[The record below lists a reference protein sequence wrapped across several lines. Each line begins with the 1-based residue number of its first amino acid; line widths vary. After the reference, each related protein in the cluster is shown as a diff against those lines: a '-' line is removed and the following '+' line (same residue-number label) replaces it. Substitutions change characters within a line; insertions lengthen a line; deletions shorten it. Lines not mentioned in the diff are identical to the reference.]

1 MQRPPGTSLHGG
13 GNHGLGGSETILG
26 SLGGHHK
33 SEMFQ
38 TYFCPLLL
46 MKYLLPLVGSSWA
59 DTDNLVVDES
69 VVSHGVDV
77 GQVAG
82 LRGEWLLD
90 SPLLQQ
96 EAAVVADDGPGNIRG
111 NHDVKDCF

>member
-1 MQRPPGTSLHGG
+1 
-13 GNHGLGGSETILG
+13 
-26 SLGGHHK
+26 
-33 SEMFQ
+33 
-38 TYFCPLLL
+38 

-111 NHDVKDCF
+111 NHDVNDCF

>member
-1 MQRPPGTSLHGG
+1 MQGPPGTSLHGG
-13 GNHGLGGSETILG
+13 GNHGLGWSETILG
-26 SLGGHHK
+26 SLGGHYE

-38 TYFCPLLL
+38 ILISVHFNFISI
-46 MKYLLPLVGSSWA
+46 LPLVGSSWA
-59 DTDNLVVDES
+59 DTDNLVIDES

-96 EAAVVADDGPGNIRG
+96 EAAVVADDGPGDIRG
-111 NHDVKDCF
+111 NHDLKDCF